1 MGRNEF
7 PLTSYHLLS
16 TNSAPRRLKSREV
29 KGYLK
34 VTELWGQN
42 KVLQIPNVDTL
53 PFHNCNHRK
62 SAMQTTPASG
72 QKVILHG
79 FPLGVASGDYSL
91 VVVRALLLAWLL
103 LPLSMG
109 SAVCGLQ

>member
-1 MGRNEF
+1 M
-7 PLTSYHLLS
+7 
-16 TNSAPRRLKSREV
+16 

-53 PFHNCNHRK
+53 PFHTCNHRK
-62 SAMQTTPASG
+62 SAMQMTPASG

-79 FPLGVASGDYSL
+79 FPLGVASGHYSL
-91 VVVRALLLAWLL
+91 VVARALLLAWLL
-103 LPLSMG
+103 LSLSMG
-109 SAVCGLQ
+109 STVCGLQ